1 MKENESWLAR
11 GKAEAEKGIPSGE
24 RGVGIVIVV
33 FSVLMVLYYAAHQI
47 QSTGFFTEKFGTLE
61 MVMVYGF
68 WGFWIGSAGLEGVL
82 GRRLLSRL
90 FDVFGG
96 LIFATICIAWLL
108 VVFPFEFAHF
118 ADVLP
123 DSLRFLMRWISNDI
137 ARVLMVLGIIVHL
150 GAAVYCPIAYKFV
163 GKEHT
168 KCEEDSDIL
177 SKQNQITTN
186 NRKGGILM
194 KAIVCTKYGP
204 PEVLQLREVE
214 KPIPKKNE
222 ICIKIRATT
231 VTSSDCILR
240 GFNIPAWKPVGLMM
254 GIVMGFGKPRKSILG
269 MAAAGE
275 VDSVGSDVK
284 LFKTGDQV
292 FAYPVMSATKIRF
305 GTYAQYMTIPEDWLV
320 LPKPSNITYEE
331 AAAIPYGAELTMF
344 FLKKGDIQNRKNV
357 LIVGA
362 SGTIGT
368 TAVQIAKYYGAK
380 VTGVCSTANLELVRS
395 LGADEVIDYTKEDYS
410 KRSER
415 YDLILD
421 AVPLQVADRKSL
433 KAQASTALAPDGVYV
448 SIDDGLAKVSREDL
462 VLLRDL
468 AESGKFKPVIDRS
481 YPLEEIVE
489 AHRYVESGHKKGNVV
504 ITVDHDDKT

>member
-1 MKENESWLAR
+1 
-11 GKAEAEKGIPSGE
+11 
-24 RGVGIVIVV
+24 
-33 FSVLMVLYYAAHQI
+33 
-47 QSTGFFTEKFGTLE
+47 
-61 MVMVYGF
+61 
-68 WGFWIGSAGLEGVL
+68 
-82 GRRLLSRL
+82 
-90 FDVFGG
+90 
-96 LIFATICIAWLL
+96 
-108 VVFPFEFAHF
+108 
-118 ADVLP
+118 
-123 DSLRFLMRWISNDI
+123 
-137 ARVLMVLGIIVHL
+137 
-150 GAAVYCPIAYKFV
+150 
-163 GKEHT
+163 
-168 KCEEDSDIL
+168 
-177 SKQNQITTN
+177 
-186 NRKGGILM
+186 
-194 KAIVCTKYGP
+194 
-204 PEVLQLREVE
+204 
-214 KPIPKKNE
+214 
-222 ICIKIRATT
+222 CIKIHATT

-240 GFNIPAWKPVGLMM
+240 GFDVPTWHPMGLMM
-254 GIVMGFGKPRKSILG
+254 GIMMGFGKPRKSILG
-269 MAAAGE
+269 MEAAGE
-275 VDSVGSDVK
+275 VDSVGKDVK
-284 LFKTGDQV
+284 RFKTGDQV
-292 FAYPVMSATKIRF
+292 FAYAVMSPTKIRF

-421 AVPLQVADRKSL
+421 AVPMQVADRKSL
-433 KAQASTALAPDGVYV
+433 KAQGSTALAPDGVYV

-462 VLLRDL
+462 VLLKDL

-504 ITVDHDDKT
+504 ITVDHDE